1 MAVPVKTELTS
12 EARAQM
18 LTCAYRASRTVDFV
32 RSIAELIIAGATD
45 EVKRR
50 VAGMEKLLADV
61 ESSCGL
67 DLSEAKYAAK
77 EMVEQVRGGYTGPA
91 VYRAIKIKDI
101 ILSSLKEASGVWE

>member
-1 MAVPVKTELTS
+1 M
-12 EARAQM
+12 
-18 LTCAYRASRTVDFV
+18 

-50 VAGMEKLLADV
+50 VEHVEKLLSDV
-61 ESSCGL
+61 GSSCGL

-77 EMVEQVRGGYTGPA
+77 EMVEQVKGGYTGPA
-91 VYRAIKIKDI
+91 VYRATKIKDI